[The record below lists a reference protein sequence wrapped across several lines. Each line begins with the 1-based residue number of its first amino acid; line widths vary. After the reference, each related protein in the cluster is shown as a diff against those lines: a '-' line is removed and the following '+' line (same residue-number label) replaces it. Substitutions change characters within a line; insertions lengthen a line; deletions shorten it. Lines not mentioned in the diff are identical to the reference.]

1 MNNEVGPSIGDN
13 SCRAIALDDIAKCC
27 ADGRINRQLEGNEIG
42 IGHGWHQKSTT
53 SPIIPIWSVN
63 SGLRGA
69 GVIDVD
75 PAALSLFPR
84 AAAKSSTRFHQ
95 LELTPL
101 DGAGCTV
108 HGRE

>member
-1 MNNEVGPSIGDN
+1 MIW
-13 SCRAIALDDIAKCC
+13 RF
-27 ADGRINRQLEGNEIG
+27 EGNEIG
-42 IGHGWHQKSTT
+42 IGHGWHQKSTR
-53 SPIIPIWSVN
+53 SPIVPILSAH
-63 SGLRGA
+63 SGLRGG

-75 PAALSLFPR
+75 PRFVSLPSRSREVFDP
-84 AAAKSSTRFHQ
+84 FQQ